1 MHKMLL
7 TDVVTATAITIT
19 LLISSDEFCF
29 AAIFLQFFVV
39 KVAFLQAFF
48 ADNFIDV
55 AGAFIDVDLFGVS
68 VAATNLII
76 GS

>member
-7 TDVVTATAITIT
+7 TDEVTATAITTT

-29 AAIFLQFFVV
+29 IPIFLQYFLV
-39 KVAFLQAFF
+39 KVEFLQAFF

-55 AGAFIDVDLFGVS
+55 AGAFIDVDVLGVS